1 MIYFKIYPLKFMTDC
16 RILVLLARKNF
27 HVEIGKCIG
36 AI

>member
-1 MIYFKIYPLKFMTDC
+1 MTDC